1 LKNPLIKY
9 GVTDTCLNQVKQL
22 EHLDSGLVSVS
33 LSQPQ
38 HVSDEG
44 SASHYVSNYQETAK
58 LSTISF
64 LNEFVEATD
73 ELVAA
78 WNKDKQH
85 GGLHDLDSAESVLFA
100 VYAAF
105 FEITDSM
112 DKLFESQGI
121 FPTTLKCLVKQA
133 CQIRTWAQAHRISPM
148 KKLVREL

>member
-1 LKNPLIKY
+1 MKNPLIKY

-22 EHLDSGLVSVS
+22 EDLDSGLASVS
-33 LSQPQ
+33 LWKPQ

-44 SASHYVSNYQETAK
+44 SVSHYVSNCQQTAK
-58 LSTISF
+58 LPTISF

-78 WNKDKQH
+78 WKKDKQH
-85 GGLHDLDSAESVLFA
+85 PGLHDFDSAEPALFA

-112 DKLFESQGI
+112 PKLFES
-121 FPTTLKCLVKQA
+121 
-133 CQIRTWAQAHRISPM
+133 
-148 KKLVREL
+148 